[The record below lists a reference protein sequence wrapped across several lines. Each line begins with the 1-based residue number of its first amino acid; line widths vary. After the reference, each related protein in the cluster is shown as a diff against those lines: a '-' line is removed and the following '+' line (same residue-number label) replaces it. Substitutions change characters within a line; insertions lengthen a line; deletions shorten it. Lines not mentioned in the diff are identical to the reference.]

1 MKHLFRSIAT
11 TTLLGV
17 ATAAHANCWRDRD
30 IEQTLNEVIA
40 MHFPGT
46 DAPDI
51 IACDGGHF
59 GPNVGGDYNSGRR
72 QIRIN
77 IASYPYPG
85 EARRVA
91 IAHELGHHVA
101 AGRGAN
107 NTLNGHGV
115 EWMAV
120 MRAAGFDAEVR
131 RTFPFH
137 PGMAETYAA
146 AFGPPQYGGLGGAGE
161 YGDAPIGRAAYRPYS
176 PPHQA
181 YQPGAAQ
188 RGWAPPAGQG
198 GWRAAPARPVRQCQQ
213 REQRALM
220 PTPYGMRWIVVGIEE
235 RCH

>member
-77 IASYPYPG
+77 IANL
-85 EARRVA
+85 E
-91 IAHELGHHVA
+91 IANQHI
-101 AGRGAN
+101 
-107 NTLNGHGV
+107 
-115 EWMAV
+115 
-120 MRAAGFDAEVR
+120 AGFCD
-131 RTFPFH
+131 TFH
-137 PGMAETYAA
+137 ETTRM
-146 AFGPPQYGGLGGAGE
+146 LK
-161 YGDAPIGRAAYRPYS
+161 
-176 PPHQA
+176 
-181 YQPGAAQ
+181 
-188 RGWAPPAGQG
+188 
-198 GWRAAPARPVRQCQQ
+198 
-213 REQRALM
+213 
-220 PTPYGMRWIVVGIEE
+220 
-235 RCH
+235 